1 LDHNDLRSLVEK
13 NNKHISLVRQS
24 ELLGISRASMYYQP
38 TAISEQDKHIMD
50 LIDAIYTDC
59 PYYGNRRMKAELNKT
74 HNIEVGRDHVR
85 TLMRV
90 MGLEAIY
97 PKPNLSNPCKDHKKY
112 PYLLRNLKIT
122 KPNQV
127 WSTDITYVKLE
138 TGWAYLIAIID
149 WFSRYVI
156 NWELSN
162 TLEIDFCLDCLNQA
176 LNNNK
181 QKPGIFN
188 TDQGSQFTSSKFTN
202 ILEQN
207 QINISMDGRGRCL
220 DNIFVER
227 LWRTVK
233 QEDIYLKSYSDI
245 RETRT
250 GLNQYFSFYN
260 NQRRHQSLKY
270 ETPASVYCK

>member
-1 LDHNDLRSLVEK
+1 MDHNDLRSLVEK

-181 QKPGIFN
+181 QKPSIFN